1 MVIEERLI
9 KLNKLKIVKLYYVL
23 RRRWGETD
31 KYKSI
36 QRRKITLSRD

>member
-23 RRRWGETD
+23 RRRWRETD